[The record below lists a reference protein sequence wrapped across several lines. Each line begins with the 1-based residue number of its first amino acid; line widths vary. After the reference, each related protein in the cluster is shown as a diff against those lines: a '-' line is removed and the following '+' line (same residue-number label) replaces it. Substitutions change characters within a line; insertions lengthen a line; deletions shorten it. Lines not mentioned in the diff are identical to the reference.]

1 MGELS
6 CNTINTTTSS
16 TSNTTTITTTIY
28 RVCVAYQDCLK
39 SNRHE
44 SSEPSENEAAFGKRS
59 IRASRTQVQIQPFDA
74 CVDGSVSNL
83 VNRCTFQL
91 RQLPGRRSS
100 SLSHQT
106 VSRTSRLCSVCK
118 PSIHLM
124 CGQVVSSRI
133 WFSIRRVSFKA
144 AIAAARQK
152 NYFVLSELPLP
163 RRHTPLQSHQRRLL
177 AKKKG
182 ISFFLNKA
190 RRRKRNRM
198 SWCFLQPAQLLLRK
212 YRPHCTFILMLLKI
226 LQLPR

>member
-6 CNTINTTTSS
+6 CNTIITTTSS
-16 TSNTTTITTTIY
+16 TSNTTTFTTTLY

-100 SLSHQT
+100 SSSHQT
-106 VSRTSRLCSVCK
+106 VSRTSRLCSVCTPPSTSCAVRWSQVEFGFPSDGCPLK
-118 PSIHLM
+118 PQSP
-124 CGQVVSSRI
+124 
-133 WFSIRRVSFKA
+133 
-144 AIAAARQK
+144 
-152 NYFVLSELPLP
+152 PLH
-163 RRHTPLQSHQRRLL
+163 R
-177 AKKKG
+177 KKL
-182 ISFFLNKA
+182 F
-190 RRRKRNRM
+190 
-198 SWCFLQPAQLLLRK
+198 
-212 YRPHCTFILMLLKI
+212 CTF
-226 LQLPR
+226 

>member
-6 CNTINTTTSS
+6 CNTIITTTSS
-16 TSNTTTITTTIY
+16 TSNTTTFTTTTIY

-91 RQLPGRRSS
+91 RQLPAWRSS

-118 PSIHLM
+118 PWIHLM
-124 CGQVVSSRI
+124 CKPRWSQVEFGFPSDGCPLKPRSPPLDR
-133 WFSIRRVSFKA
+133 
-144 AIAAARQK
+144 K

-163 RRHTPLQSHQRRLL
+163 RRHTPLQSHQRLLL
-177 AKKKG
+177 AKKQG
-182 ISFFLNKA
+182 LHFF
-190 RRRKRNRM
+190 
-198 SWCFLQPAQLLLRK
+198 
-212 YRPHCTFILMLLKI
+212 
-226 LQLPR
+226 